1 MKYTCK
7 IVRVIDGDT
16 VMVDISLGFGVT
28 LNEVLI
34 RIKGIDAPEIHSTD
48 VNAKKQGYL
57 CKSKVESTLLVRSLL
72 ITDEVRD
79 KYGRILGD
87 FETDSGLLSEYLIKN
102 NYAVSYNGENKDTV
116 TASHLKNREILVERK
131 ELC

>member
-7 IVRVIDGDT
+7 IVRVVDGDT
-16 VMVDISLGFGVT
+16 VIVDVSLGFGFT
-28 LNEVLI
+28 LNGVLV
-34 RIKGIDAPEIHSTD
+34 RIKGIDAPVVHSTD
-48 VNAKKQGYL
+48 VSIKEQGYL
-57 CKSKVESTLLVRSLL
+57 CRSKVESALSGKPLL

-87 FETDSGLLSEYLIKN
+87 FETDLGLLSEWLVKN
-102 NYAVSYNGENKDTV
+102 NYAVGYDGGNKDV
-116 TASHLKNREILVERK
+116 TELHLKNREILIKRK